1 MARAMTPVEKQR
13 FKGFFPGLDVN
24 RAVVTGEMSS
34 VYNCISWTVGVTN
47 RWLWP
52 GNTLAQFDTFY
63 RGIRL
68 AQVKQRASCGLGALN
83 RKHDAWLHFGSRS
96 WSPLGVEMRR

>member
-1 MARAMTPVEKQR
+1 MTPAEKQR
-13 FKGFFPGLDVN
+13 FKGYFPSLDVN
-24 RAVVTGEMSS
+24 RAVVTGGMSS

-63 RGIRL
+63 QGF
-68 AQVKQRASCGLGALN
+68 GLHRSGNGEVA
-83 RKHDAWLHFGSRS
+83 AWGHR
-96 WSPLGVEMRR
+96 PRI